1 MTKEQMFYKV
11 IDGKEYRI
19 FKTKYYDNYITTIED
34 GEYTDYKVWVLLE
47 SAQKYIRI
55 KIEENKN
62 NGSARTKLAIKAI
75 DPQPCENCA
84 IRTDV
89 IEQRAKVNKAIE
101 ELQNMKVYGRTRTAR
116 LVSLPEVLDI
126 IKRNLGE

>member
-1 MTKEQMFYKV
+1 MTKEQMFYKA

-19 FKTKYYDNYITTIED
+19 FKTQYDYYITTIED
-34 GEYTDYKVWVLLE
+34 GENTDDKVWVFLDN
-47 SAQKYIRI
+47 AQKYISN
-55 KIEENKN
+55 KIEENRNKKV
-62 NGSARTKLAIKAI
+62 AFKATIKAI

-89 IEQRAKVNKAIE
+89 IEQRAKVNKTIE
-101 ELQNMKVYGRTRTAR
+101 ELQNMKVHSRTRTAR

-126 IKRNLGE
+126 IKRNLGG